1 MKLIMRSDEHILV
14 YSRAFKAATCRRTTR
29 SQNNQAIDYMQTYRI
44 NNKLPQAYRIIKHAQ
59 PTQART
65 MFSFPRF
72 PSGEFAPLFRLLD
85 DYASHQISRQGDDL
99 GNLGG
104 LSQIRS
110 FQPRFDVKEV
120 KDGYE
125 LHGELPGV
133 EQKDIQIEFSDPQT
147 LSIKGRIERH
157 HESGTPPAALE
168 GQQEKGRITSGDES
182 SETSSHHYH
191 KPSVEDET
199 TMSGA
204 QPSDQQVT
212 TTNNQNQEVQ
222 QQTDR
227 PQSRYWVSERSV
239 GEFSRSFAFPSRVD
253 QDNVR
258 ASLKN
263 GILSIVVPKASAPTT
278 RKINIE

>member
-1 MKLIMRSDEHILV
+1 
-14 YSRAFKAATCRRTTR
+14 
-29 SQNNQAIDYMQTYRI
+29 MQTYRI
-44 NNKLPQAYRIIKHAQ
+44 SNKLPQAYRIIKVV
-59 PTQART
+59 PQATPIRT

-85 DYASHQISRQGDDL
+85 DYASHQISRQGDDF
-99 GNLGG
+99 GNL
-104 LSQIRS
+104 SQLRS

-133 EQKDIQIEFSDPQT
+133 DQKDVQIEFTDAQT
-147 LSIKGRIERH
+147 LSIKGRTERH
-157 HESGTPPAALE
+157 RESGTPPTAALE
-168 GQQEKGRITSGDES
+168 SQQEKGRITSGDES
-182 SETSSHHYH
+182 SETSSHYQ
-191 KPSVEDET
+191 KPTVEDET
-199 TMSGA
+199 ADKPT
-204 QPSDQQVT
+204 DNEQQIT
-212 TTNNQNQEVQ
+212 TTDTQNQQVQ
-222 QQTDR
+222 QQTEQR

-239 GEFSRSFAFPSRVD
+239 GEFSRSFTFPSRVD

-258 ASLKN
+258 ASLKD

>member
-1 MKLIMRSDEHILV
+1 
-14 YSRAFKAATCRRTTR
+14 
-29 SQNNQAIDYMQTYRI
+29 MQTYRI
-44 NNKLPQAYRIIKHAQ
+44 SNKLPQAYRIIKVV
-59 PTQART
+59 PQATPVRT

-85 DYASHQISRQGDDL
+85 DYASHQISRQGDEF
-99 GNLGG
+99 GNISPL
-104 LSQIRS
+104 RS

-133 EQKDIQIEFSDPQT
+133 EQKDIQIEFTDAQT
-147 LSIKGRIERH
+147 LSIKGRTERH
-157 HESGTPPAALE
+157 HESGTPPTAALE
-168 GQQEKGRITSGDES
+168 GQQESGRITSGDES
-182 SETSSHHYH
+182 SDTSSHYQ
-191 KPSVEDET
+191 KPTVEDET
-199 TMSGA
+199 ADKSTT
-204 QPSDQQVT
+204 DNEQQIST
-212 TTNNQNQEVQ
+212 TDTQNQQVQ
-222 QQTDR
+222 QQPEQR

-258 ASLKN
+258 ASLKD

>member
-1 MKLIMRSDEHILV
+1 
-14 YSRAFKAATCRRTTR
+14 
-29 SQNNQAIDYMQTYRI
+29 MQTYRI
-44 NNKLPQAYRIIKHAQ
+44 SNKLPQAYRIIKVV
-59 PTQART
+59 PQATPVRT

-85 DYASHQISRQGDDL
+85 DYASHQISRQGDEF
-99 GNLGG
+99 GNF
-104 LSQIRS
+104 SQLRS

-133 EQKDIQIEFSDPQT
+133 DQNDIQIEFTDAQT
-147 LSIKGRIERH
+147 LSIKGRTERH
-157 HESGTPPAALE
+157 RESGSPPTAALE
-168 GQQEKGRITSGDES
+168 TQQEKGRITSGDES
-182 SETSSHHYH
+182 SETSSHYQ
-191 KPSVEDET
+191 KPTVEDENTDKPTAT
-199 TMSGA
+199 T
-204 QPSDQQVT
+204 DTEQQIT
-212 TTNNQNQEVQ
+212 TTTDTQTQQVQ
-222 QQTDR
+222 QQTAQR

-258 ASLKN
+258 ASLKD

>member
-1 MKLIMRSDEHILV
+1 
-14 YSRAFKAATCRRTTR
+14 
-29 SQNNQAIDYMQTYRI
+29 MQTYRI
-44 NNKLPQAYRIIKHAQ
+44 SNKLPQAYKIIKVAPQ
-59 PTQART
+59 VTPVRT

-85 DYASHQISRQGDDL
+85 DYASHQISRQGDDFGNL
-99 GNLGG
+99 GNL
-104 LSQIRS
+104 SQLRS

-133 EQKDIQIEFSDPQT
+133 DQKDIQIEFTDAQT
-147 LSIKGRIERH
+147 LSIKGRTERH
-157 HESGTPPAALE
+157 RESGTPPAALE
-168 GQQEKGRITSGDES
+168 GQQEKGRITSGEETPD
-182 SETSSHHYH
+182 TSSHHYQ
-191 KPSVEDET
+191 KPTVEDENA
-199 TMSGA
+199 A
-204 QPSDQQVT
+204 QSTNNEQQLT
-212 TTNNQNQEVQ
+212 TTDNQNQQVQ
-222 QQTDR
+222 QQTEQQR

-258 ASLKN
+258 ASLKD

>member
-1 MKLIMRSDEHILV
+1 MKLMMRSDEHIL
-14 YSRAFKAATCRRTTR
+14 
-29 SQNNQAIDYMQTYRI
+29 NNQAIDYMQTYRI
-44 NNKLPQAYRIIKHAQ
+44 NNKLPQAYRIIKLAQ

-99 GNLGG
+99 GNFSGV
-104 LSQIRS
+104 SQLRS

-133 EQKDIQIEFSDPQT
+133 DQKDIQIEFTDPQT
-147 LSIKGRIERH
+147 LSIKGRTERH

-168 GQQEKGRITSGDES
+168 GQQEKGRITSGDEPSDAS
-182 SETSSHHYH
+182 SQHYH
-191 KPSVEDET
+191 KPTVEDET
-199 TMSGA
+199 AMSGA

-212 TTNNQNQEVQ
+212 TTNNQSQEVQ

-263 GILSIVVPKASAPTT
+263 GILSIVVPKASAPAT

>member
-1 MKLIMRSDEHILV
+1 
-14 YSRAFKAATCRRTTR
+14 
-29 SQNNQAIDYMQTYRI
+29 MQTYRI
-44 NNKLPQAYRIIKHAQ
+44 SNKLPQAYKIIKVTPQ
-59 PTQART
+59 VTPVRT

-85 DYASHQISRQGDDL
+85 DYASHQISRQGDDFGNF
-99 GNLGG
+99 GNL
-104 LSQIRS
+104 SQLRS

-133 EQKDIQIEFSDPQT
+133 DQKDIQIEFTDAQT
-147 LSIKGRIERH
+147 LSIKGRTERH
-157 HESGTPPAALE
+157 RESGTPPAALE
-168 GQQEKGRITSGDES
+168 GQQEKGRITSGEETPDS
-182 SETSSHHYH
+182 STHHYQ
-191 KPSVEDET
+191 KPTVEDENA
-199 TMSGA
+199 A
-204 QPSDQQVT
+204 QSSNTEQQIT
-212 TTNNQNQEVQ
+212 ATDNQNQQVQ
-222 QQTDR
+222 QQTEQR

-258 ASLKN
+258 ASLKD
-263 GILSIVVPKASAPTT
+263 GILSIIVPKASAPTT

>member
-1 MKLIMRSDEHILV
+1 
-14 YSRAFKAATCRRTTR
+14 
-29 SQNNQAIDYMQTYRI
+29 MQTYRI
-44 NNKLPQAYRIIKHAQ
+44 SNKLPQAYRIIKVVPQ
-59 PTQART
+59 VTPVRT

-85 DYASHQISRQGDDL
+85 DYASHQISRQGDDFGNF
-99 GNLGG
+99 GNL
-104 LSQIRS
+104 SQLRS

-133 EQKDIQIEFSDPQT
+133 DQKDIQIEFTDAQT
-147 LSIKGRIERH
+147 LSIKGRTERH
-157 HESGTPPAALE
+157 RESGTPPAALE
-168 GQQEKGRITSGDES
+168 GQQEKGRITSGDETPD
-182 SETSSHHYH
+182 TSSHYQ
-191 KPSVEDET
+191 KPTVEDENA
-199 TMSGA
+199 A
-204 QPSDQQVT
+204 QSTNTEQQIT
-212 TTNNQNQEVQ
+212 TTDNENQQVQ
-222 QQTDR
+222 QQTEQQR

-258 ASLKN
+258 ASLKD